1 MEGLTSMN
9 IFEHASRTKLRF
21 SSIVG
26 ELTTEQLWDLQLTSK
41 GGRANLDAI
50 ARAVHA
56 ELKGLEEVSFVE
68 CKPDPRKDEL
78 ELELEILKH
87 IIAVKLAERDEADKA
102 ATKAQRR
109 AKLLDALASKE
120 NDELVGMSKDDILA
134 ELNSL

>member
-1 MEGLTSMN
+1 MD
-9 IFEHASRTKLRF
+9 IFEHASCVKLRF
-21 SSIVG
+21 SSTVG

-41 GGRANLDAI
+41 GGRANIDAI

-78 ELELEILKH
+78 ELQLEILKH
-87 IIAVKLAERDEADKA
+87 VIAVKLAERDEADKA
-102 ATKAQRR
+102 ATRAQRR